1 MNLDVSTAPELAQL
15 ASLPASAPPL
25 GKLGGISGQVTTG
38 RLAGLVRAVAAD
50 PSRWWHLVRF
60 DPSRPV
66 HLRLDAAPGYEL
78 WLVTTPPGY
87 RGASR
92 DCGPGCAAL
101 TVAAG
106 ELAERIIT
114 AAGGA
119 AESQPASAK
128 DTMRAIKA
136 AHLVLDGALLAGRA
150 LRAQGD
156 RRGSDVEMCPSLAL
170 RLTQSNGPGGRPRR
184 PRPPHRQGV
193 PHQRC
198 ASSRPAR
205 TISRPGRAGPAE

>member
-114 AAGGA
+114 AAGA
-119 AESQPASAK
+119 ADRPLRPNRVRVRGRGHLHETVNPGTCYAVSICAHAAPA
-128 DTMRAIKA
+128 
-136 AHLVLDGALLAGRA
+136 AG
-150 LRAQGD
+150 
-156 RRGSDVEMCPSLAL
+156 S
-170 RLTQSNGPGGRPRR
+170 GGTWA
-184 PRPPHRQGV
+184 GV
-193 PHQRC
+193 V
-198 ASSRPAR
+198 
-205 TISRPGRAGPAE
+205 